1 MARKNEENSK
11 KYEELK
17 EELKQQLITKD
28 NYNKITIEL
37 LEKCINFTMIE
48 DELIKDIEKRGV
60 SIAWNNGGG
69 QKGRKKND
77 SITELTKVNAQKIK
91 ILDKLGIKAPES
103 KEDGDGDYEV

>member
-1 MARKNEENSK
+1 MAKKNEENSK

-17 EELKQQLITKD
+17 GELKQQLITKD

-37 LEKCINFTMIE
+37 LEKCINFTKIE

-77 SITELTKVNAQKIK
+77 SIAELTKVNAQKIK

-103 KEDGDGDYEV
+103 KEDGDEDYEV